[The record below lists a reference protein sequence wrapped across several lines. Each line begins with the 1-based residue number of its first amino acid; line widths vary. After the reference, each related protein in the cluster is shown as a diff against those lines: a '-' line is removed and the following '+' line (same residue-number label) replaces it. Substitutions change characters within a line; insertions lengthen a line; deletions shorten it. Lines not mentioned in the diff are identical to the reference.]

1 MPARQ
6 SNRLLRPESLTGV
19 GIILAS
25 AALLVPIMDLR
36 PISALLPAAMLGSL
50 IILSLILVPMDQRKA
65 SAGEQPAPVTRSPR
79 RVIGA
84 FALIAG
90 YAIAT
95 DLFGFYPSTAVAV
108 PLVAWLFGYRNP
120 LGLLLA
126 TVIVVGAIWVIF
138 DFAMSQE
145 FPVGRLWQE

>member
-1 MPARQ
+1 
-6 SNRLLRPESLTGV
+6 
-19 GIILAS
+19 
-25 AALLVPIMDLR
+25 
-36 PISALLPAAMLGSL
+36 
-50 IILSLILVPMDQRKA
+50 
-65 SAGEQPAPVTRSPR
+65 
-79 RVIGA
+79 
-84 FALIAG
+84 
-90 YAIAT
+90 
-95 DLFGFYPSTAVAV
+95 VAV